1 MSSKPDPAQCGKLGS
16 KYGKRG
22 GRPST
27 KDQPGMTEQEYN
39 EILEFLNSK
48 QSIPIYPARMRGA
61 SSRSK
66 SKKKKRKYSR
76 NCNKRK
82 EFRTKCE
89 KFTVKERIKKTSTK
103 IPPRNADP
111 QQSGNPF
118 TF

>member
-111 QQSGNPF
+111 Q
-118 TF
+118 TK